1 MIYLL
6 TAILIFFFFI
16 MIFIFFRKIKVRK
29 PIFFMLTYLIF
40 IWGFTVAFGISIFVE
55 GLSFMFISNFS
66 VIVIIIAPIIEELS
80 KSAGFLI
87 FKRQIISIQSGVILG
102 TIVGFGFA
110 TTENLLYFI
119 TYNIGYLSNVTYP
132 FYLRILGTTIL
143 HCIACAFI
151 GYGYSKYVLFDKKS
165 RSVIPYV
172 VLSIGFHVFYNIF
185 AISELYFLNILGLII
200 TISIT
205 ILFILLVRKEIRTA
219 LNKKITDKKVIFE
232 YH

>member
-1 MIYLL
+1 
-6 TAILIFFFFI
+6 
-16 MIFIFFRKIKVRK
+16 
-29 PIFFMLTYLIF
+29 MLTYLIF
-40 IWGFTVAFGISIFVE
+40 IWGFSVAFGISIFVE

-87 FKRQIISIQSGVILG
+87 FKRQKISIQNGVILG